1 LLAFRQIPG
10 TFLSVRP
17 RPPRG
22 FRALA
27 ALAAVAGLSADA
39 AVSDPNFTESTF
51 LSPGIASFA
60 ATGMAWAP
68 DGSGRLFLLRKG
80 GFSGTGTAEVRIV
93 ENGTLLTTPF
103 ATETVFTS
111 SECGL
116 IGMAFDPGFAT
127 NGHVYFFVT
136 VSSSEQQI
144 IRYTA
149 SGNTGTNRTVLVSG
163 LPTRGANHDGG
174 GLEIGRDGKIY
185 WAVGDLGNRTGVDLN
200 TASLAAKVGRA
211 NRDGSVPADNP
222 FVDGAG
228 GNADYLWAGGL
239 RNPYTLTV
247 QPGTGA
253 LWVNVVGD
261 NYEQI
266 FTVERGDN
274 LGYDNVE
281 NGIPAGSPAPYARY
295 ITPLIKYRTNGTD
308 TRNITT
314 TGAVRSGNVVTI
326 TTTAAHGFRQGER
339 ITVAGVADA
348 SFNGAFF
355 LQDVPTATTFTYAQT
370 GPNASSGSPASPVA
384 TATTLNIGGS
394 LTGGTFLDTTAVP
407 AAYRGNFFF
416 GDYNSG
422 RVIRSV
428 LNSNNSVAS
437 VDYFATA
444 TNMIDL
450 AVGPDGALYGVQF
463 NGTVRRWAYT
473 PTAQGLVVTPTQRQT
488 DEGARIA
495 VTVRLATAPSGN
507 VSVAVNRTAGDAD
520 LSVQSGSQLTFTPSN
535 WSTPQTVMIQAVEDA
550 DAVSDTA
557 EFAVTSS
564 GLPTQTVTVFAL
576 DNDAPAIVRNPAS
589 VSVPE
594 GGTAT
599 FAVSLTGPPA
609 TAVTL
614 TVARTGGDTDLAV
627 TGTNTL
633 VFTGSTFSTAQT
645 VTLSAAEDT
654 DATDGS
660 ATFTISGPGLTG
672 TTVSATEQ
680 DNDATAP
687 LITSSPPVTAVINA
701 PFTYAVAATGNPPPA
716 FSLPTAPATM
726 GINSASGVITWTP
739 TALGSFPV
747 TVRAGNG
754 VGAAA
759 EQSFSLTVVA
769 DQPPTASL
777 TRPYEGEIVSGTDAE
792 FFGDGHDDVGTVR
805 GEFFLNDVPAFTDTA
820 PGGHYHIGGAHNL
833 WNTTLLANGGHTV
846 RMTVFDTAGQ
856 SGSVTRSVIVAN
868 GIPPMAAWKLA
879 RFSPAQQG
887 NPAVSGDLVDP
898 DGDGLGNLLEYAF
911 FQNPL
916 AAGAAGPVAGTSG
929 GRATVQFVRV
939 PGATDLV
946 YTVEAAD
953 SPAGPWSAAG
963 MTLVATESLG
973 AFERVTYRD
982 DAVPAGTTP
991 RFLRVQVTR
1000 VGP

>member
-1 LLAFRQIPG
+1 MPLLH
-10 TFLSVRP
+10 P
-17 RPPRG
+17 RCV
-22 FRALA
+22 RALA
-27 ALAAVAGLSADA
+27 ALAVVMGSPVKA

-51 LSPGIASFA
+51 LDPGIGSFA

-68 DGSGRLFLLRKG
+68 DGSGRLFIIRKG
-80 GFSGTGTAEVRIV
+80 GFSGTGTAEARIV
-93 ENGTLLTTPF
+93 ANGTLLTTPF

-127 NGHVYFFVT
+127 NGYVYFFVT

-149 SGNTGTNRTVLVSG
+149 SGNTGTNRTVIVRG

-185 WAVGDLGNRTGVDLN
+185 WAVGDQGNRTGVDLN
-200 TASLAAKVGRA
+200 TTLLAAKVGRA

-261 NYEQI
+261 GYEQI
-266 FTVERGDN
+266 FTVERADN

-295 ITPLIKYRTNGTD
+295 ITPVIKYRTNGTD

-326 TTTAAHGFRQGER
+326 TTTVAHGFRKGEKVT
-339 ITVAGVADA
+339 IAGVTDP

-355 LQDVPTATTFTYAQT
+355 VQDVPAATTFTFPQV
-370 GPNASSGSPASPVA
+370 GPDASSGSPAAPVA

-407 AAYRGNFFF
+407 IGYRGNFFF

-422 RVIRSV
+422 RVIRST
-428 LNSNNSVAS
+428 LNTDNSIAS
-437 VDYFATA
+437 VDYFATGN
-444 TNMIDL
+444 NMIDL
-450 AVGPDGALYGVQF
+450 AVGPDGALYGLQY
-463 NGTVRRWAYT
+463 NGIIRRWAT
-473 PTAQGLVVTPTQRQT
+473 QSPPGLIVTPTQRQT

-495 VTVRLATAPSGN
+495 VTIRLATVPTDT
-507 VSVAVNRTAGDAD
+507 VTVEVNRTLGDSD
-520 LSVQSGSQLTFTPSN
+520 LYVQSGFRLFFTPSN
-535 WSTPQTVMIQAVEDA
+535 WSTPQTVMIQAVEDS

-557 EFAVTSS
+557 EFSVTSP
-564 GLPTQTVTVFAL
+564 GLTTQTVNVFAL
-576 DNDAPAIVRNPAS
+576 DNDAPAIVRNPPS
-589 VSVPE
+589 VTVPE
-594 GGTAT
+594 GGSAT
-599 FAVSLTGPPA
+599 FAVSLTGPPV
-609 TAVTL
+609 TPVTL
-614 TVARTGGDTDLAV
+614 SVTRTGGDADLTAP
-627 TGTNTL
+627 GGSAM
-633 VFTGSTFSTAQT
+633 VFTGSTFSTPQT
-645 VTLSAAEDT
+645 VTLSAAEDA
-654 DATDGS
+654 DATDGT
-660 ATFTISGPGLTG
+660 ATFTVSGTGLTSA
-672 TTVSATEQ
+672 TVSATEQ
-680 DNDATAP
+680 DNDATSP
-687 LITSSPPVTAVINA
+687 LITSSAPATAVINA
-701 PFTYAVAATGNPPPA
+701 PFLYDAAATGNPAPV
-716 FSLPTAPATM
+716 FSLPTAPSGM
-726 GINSASGVITWTP
+726 GIDAGTGVITWTP
-739 TALGSFPV
+739 DTLGSYPV

-754 VGAAA
+754 VGTPA
-759 EQSFSLTVVA
+759 EQTFSLAVVA
-769 DQPPTASL
+769 DEPPTASL
-777 TRPYEGEIVSGTDAE
+777 TRPYEGEIVSGTGAE
-792 FFGDGHDDVGTVR
+792 FFGDGHDDVRTVR
-805 GEFFLNDVPAFTDTA
+805 GEFFINDVSSYTDTA
-820 PGGHYHIGGAHNL
+820 AGGHYHIGGSHNL
-833 WNTTLLANGGHTV
+833 WNTTLLASGGHTV

-868 GIPPMAAWKLA
+868 GIPPMEAWKLA
-879 RFSPAQQG
+879 RFSTEQLD
-887 NPAVSGDLVDP
+887 NPAASGDLQDP
-898 DGDGLGNLLEYAF
+898 DGDGLVNLLEYAF
-911 FQNPL
+911 QQNPL
-916 AAGAAGPVAGTSG
+916 TPAAAGPVAGTAA

-939 PGATDLV
+939 VGATDLT
-946 YTVEAAD
+946 YTAEAAD

-963 MTLVATESLG
+963 LTLIATEPSG

-982 DAVPAGTTP
+982 DAVPAGTAP
-991 RFLRVQVTR
+991 RFLRVRVTR
-1000 VGP
+1000 GAP